1 MEVEQPG
8 TPTWPVLSV
17 QERRILG
24 VLIEKQKTSKSA
36 DAYPLTLNSLLTGCN
51 QKSNRDPVL
60 DLSDLDVEEALS
72 RAMKRGL
79 VARVTGARAER
90 FRHLLYEQW
99 KLAGVEMAIMAELL
113 LRGPQT
119 EGELRGRAS
128 RMDAID
134 DLETLRGLV
143 RGLAD
148 RGLVVYLSPEGRR
161 GTTVTHGF
169 HPPEELET
177 LRSRFG
183 AAALDEPEP
192 AAPTTPPRVA
202 PAPAHTPTPAPVVPD
217 LEPRL
222 QAAQAEIAA
231 LRQEV
236 EQLRATITQL
246 SEQMRAVREALG
258 MPG

>member
-1 MEVEQPG
+1 
-8 TPTWPVLSV
+8 
-17 QERRILG
+17 
-24 VLIEKQKTSKSA
+24 
-36 DAYPLTLNSLLTGCN
+36 
-51 QKSNRDPVL
+51 
-60 DLSDLDVEEALS
+60 
-72 RAMKRGL
+72 
-79 VARVTGARAER
+79 
-90 FRHLLYEQW
+90 W

-134 DLETLRGLV
+134 DLETLRGLL

-161 GTTVTHGF
+161 GTTVTHGL
-169 HPPEELET
+169 H
-177 LRSRFG
+177 S
-183 AAALDEPEP
+183 P
-192 AAPTTPPRVA
+192 AAPETPRSRSGGAAVDETDPAAPAPPPRVA
-202 PAPAHTPTPAPVVPD
+202 PAPVPAPAPVAPD

-222 QAAQAEIAA
+222 HAAQAEIAA

-246 SEQMRAVREALG
+246 SEQMRAVREAL
-258 MPG
+258 